1 MRSKQILSI
10 FAFITAFVLSSAFAW
25 LFIDKSQT
33 SNSFTTF
40 SVRNAGCRQDTE
52 TKRAIETLLRHD
64 DRYGR
69 ERFSTVKNL
78 NQFPSE
84 ARFEKFAETVEQYAD
99 ESGSLRYSH
108 LPRDFQIRWNEHMR
122 AWRDYSNYLNRVK
135 NPSPGAVEN
144 FYHQEK
150 AYGVDIDLSYYDAL
164 SVARNYCVDVSEYL
178 KQ

>member
-1 MRSKQILSI
+1 MTSKQILSI

-33 SNSFTTF
+33 NSSFITF
-40 SVRNAGCRQDTE
+40 ELRNAGCRQDAE
-52 TKRAIETLLRHD
+52 TKRAIEKILRED

-78 NQFPSE
+78 NQFP
-84 ARFEKFAETVEQYAD
+84 AQTRFERFAGAVEQYAD
-99 ESGSLRYSH
+99 DAGNLRYSH

-135 NPSPGAVEN
+135 NSPSGLNEDFYDQRKEYGA
-144 FYHQEK
+144 
-150 AYGVDIDLSYYDAL
+150 DIDLSYYDAL
-164 SVARNYCVDVSEYL
+164 RVAKKYCVDVSEYL
-178 KQ
+178 K